1 MSVFAAA
8 LEGLPHE
15 GHLDTDPN
23 TNGDHPS
30 SRRFLS
36 DNRLEIAGVEPSAVG
51 WTNSSCTETPVCPGE
66 AVGLAGFAIEFDQ
79 HGW

>member
-51 WTNSSCTETPVCPGE
+51 
-66 AVGLAGFAIEFDQ
+66 
-79 HGW
+79 